1 MDTSNHDDGYESCT
15 DSEEEEEE
23 EMMFLVFPTI
33 YCISSR
39 REKIPVNTSI
49 LTGAKYIR
57 EILDGHPQ
65 RCLDILRMESHIF
78 QLLCDHLRSKNLL
91 KNSKGVSVE
100 EQLGMFMYMLSR
112 NASYRTLT
120 DRFQHSPETV
130 HRHINGCFN
139 AMRSLAFD
147 LIKHSS
153 LDTHWKISTNPQ
165 FWPFFEN
172 CLGAIDGTHVP
183 MTITSNEAAPY
194 RNRKGT
200 LSQNVMV
207 ACDFDLN
214 FVYVSAGW
222 EGSASDA
229 GVLKSAIQSG
239 FHVPPGKYYLV
250 DGGYA
255 NTPQFLAPYRGVR
268 YHLKDFGRGGPRP
281 KNPKELFNLRHARL
295 RNHIERT
302 IGVWKMRFPILKVGT
317 HYPIDTQVKIPMAA
331 AVFHNII
338 RSHRGDEQ
346 WLDTQ
351 QMQIDPLLFV
361 TLPDGDDRPRHV
373 PTSSS
378 NQRDLGNSM
387 RDEIANR
394 MWVDYQRIRSE
405 RSSRRSTS

>member
-33 YCISSR
+33 YYISSR

-165 FWPFFEN
+165 FWPFFEVH
-172 CLGAIDGTHVP
+172 AIP
-183 MTITSNEAAPY
+183 
-194 RNRKGT
+194 
-200 LSQNVMV
+200 
-207 ACDFDLN
+207 C
-214 FVYVSAGW
+214 YV
-222 EGSASDA
+222 
-229 GVLKSAIQSG
+229 L
-239 FHVPPGKYYLV
+239 
-250 DGGYA
+250 
-255 NTPQFLAPYRGVR
+255 
-268 YHLKDFGRGGPRP
+268 
-281 KNPKELFNLRHARL
+281 
-295 RNHIERT
+295 
-302 IGVWKMRFPILKVGT
+302 
-317 HYPIDTQVKIPMAA
+317 
-331 AVFHNII
+331 
-338 RSHRGDEQ
+338 
-346 WLDTQ
+346 
-351 QMQIDPLLFV
+351 
-361 TLPDGDDRPRHV
+361 
-373 PTSSS
+373 
-378 NQRDLGNSM
+378 
-387 RDEIANR
+387 
-394 MWVDYQRIRSE
+394 
-405 RSSRRSTS
+405 

>member
-15 DSEEEEEE
+15 DSEEEE

-39 REKIPVNTSI
+39 REKIPVKTSI

-112 NASYRTLT
+112 NASYLTLT

-165 FWPFFEN
+165 FWPFFEVH
-172 CLGAIDGTHVP
+172 AIP
-183 MTITSNEAAPY
+183 
-194 RNRKGT
+194 
-200 LSQNVMV
+200 
-207 ACDFDLN
+207 C
-214 FVYVSAGW
+214 YV
-222 EGSASDA
+222 
-229 GVLKSAIQSG
+229 L
-239 FHVPPGKYYLV
+239 
-250 DGGYA
+250 
-255 NTPQFLAPYRGVR
+255 
-268 YHLKDFGRGGPRP
+268 
-281 KNPKELFNLRHARL
+281 
-295 RNHIERT
+295 
-302 IGVWKMRFPILKVGT
+302 
-317 HYPIDTQVKIPMAA
+317 
-331 AVFHNII
+331 
-338 RSHRGDEQ
+338 
-346 WLDTQ
+346 
-351 QMQIDPLLFV
+351 
-361 TLPDGDDRPRHV
+361 
-373 PTSSS
+373 
-378 NQRDLGNSM
+378 
-387 RDEIANR
+387 
-394 MWVDYQRIRSE
+394 
-405 RSSRRSTS
+405 